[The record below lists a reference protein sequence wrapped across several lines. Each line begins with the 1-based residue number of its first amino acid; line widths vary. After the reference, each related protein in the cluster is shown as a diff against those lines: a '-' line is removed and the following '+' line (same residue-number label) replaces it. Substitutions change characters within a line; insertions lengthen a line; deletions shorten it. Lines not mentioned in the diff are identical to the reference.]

1 MRGSETVLIAED
13 QESIREMARQTLLSL
28 GYRVLSACDGQE
40 ALRLCEKEA
49 PALAILDVLMP
60 KLGGGHSREAP
71 CSVRQSP
78 DFVHPRLFARLQQR
92 RPRCYRRALPAKAL
106 QPHHTRPD
114 RSGNSRRGQKPRRS
128 AVSARLPEIDEPSF
142 FHSVSPRLASISFFA
157 VDTCVSQCYKPE
169 KDKPLGGESP
179 NVLPIAVRE

>member
-1 MRGSETVLIAED
+1 LPKIKNPSARWRGKLYSASDTVFFPRAT
-13 QESIREMARQTLLSL
+13 ARKLS
-28 GYRVLSACDGQE
+28 GSARKRHPLSPFSTSSCPSWGA
-40 ALRLCEKEA
+40 
-49 PALAILDVLMP
+49 
-60 KLGGGHSREAP
+60 GHSREAP
-71 CSVRQSP
+71 CSVRQSA

-114 RSGNSRRGQKPRRS
+114 RSGNSRRGQKPRTS
-128 AVSARLPEIDEPSF
+128 AVSARLPETDEPSF